1 MQSIVLMYFSLKH
14 LMFIKDSGVE
24 LRFSTLAYEL
34 RSRKIQICV
43 EIHVTEENINSI
55 FAVRPREPLATSVIF
70 NPSSKGFLSRS
81 QGELGWQRG
90 C

>member
-55 FAVRPREPLATSVIF
+55 FAVRPREASGHLCDF
-70 NPSSKGFLSRS
+70 
-81 QGELGWQRG
+81 
-90 C
+90 